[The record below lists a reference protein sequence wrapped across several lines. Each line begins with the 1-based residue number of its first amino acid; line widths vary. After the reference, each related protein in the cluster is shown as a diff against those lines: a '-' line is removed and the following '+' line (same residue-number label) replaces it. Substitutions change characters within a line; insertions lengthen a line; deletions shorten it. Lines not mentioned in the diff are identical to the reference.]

1 MELCFFML
9 IYNETT
15 IIMKKNYTQP
25 TVELQWLAVEE
36 GIAISGGAGLQTLP
50 EDEDYGS
57 KFS

>member
-1 MELCFFML
+1 ML